1 MHITTCTFYDTEGLI
16 SALEY
21 YGQKIYWCVTP
32 THENKHDKQTSTKK
46 GSHVFFAEL
55 LRAAENTIIRVVNIS
70 LSYSSAHNIQRIPE
84 HSLNSQVHT
93 ALYGTGREDESS
105 VCFSVNIHGHI
116 LFLVLHDI
124 AAAYK
129 RKKSFWKLRNGVAVT
144 TEWLLAFEGKLE
156 ANPTEIKILPTKT
169 QLCSTWL

>member
-1 MHITTCTFYDTEGLI
+1 MHITTCTLYDTEGLI

-21 YGQKIYWCVTP
+21 YCHKIYWCVTP

-46 GSHVFFAEL
+46 GSHVFFAVL

-70 LSYSSAHNIQRIPE
+70 LSYSSARSIQRIPE

-129 RKKSFWKLRNGVAVT
+129 CKSFWKLTNGVAVT